1 MNWVVTLLLSTPS
14 STQVGMRMGQIYML
28 FKSWECFL
36 VYVILKT
43 SSSYQTTTLWWS
55 ISYIYT
61 NNISII
67 PISLCFAQHG
77 CKADIVVKFWQPL
90 CGDRKH
96 HPLIV
101 DSFGPYGEG
110 GGGLIAGW
118 GQLIWRKCP
127 PPTPP
132 AHRPCQ
138 CVPNLFYNPTT
149 LAASF
154 LALSQKSRWQMS
166 KTKSL
171 WLLRGWDITLI
182 LLALSFKVLIHC
194 NHKRSENC
202 LKWSNFLSDPS
213 PIIGNAC
220 H

>member
-1 MNWVVTLLLSTPS
+1 MFFGVCNIKDIILSSDNIPMMID
-14 STQVGMRMGQIYML
+14 QLYA
-28 FKSWECFL
+28 
-36 VYVILKT
+36 
-43 SSSYQTTTLWWS
+43 
-55 ISYIYT
+55 

-67 PISLCFAQHG
+67 SISLCFAQHG

-149 LAASF
+149 LTASF
-154 LALSQKSRWQMS
+154 LALSQKEDGKCLRPKVCGSS
-166 KTKSL
+166 GGGNFDSL
-171 WLLRGWDITLI
+171 GFVFHGL
-182 LLALSFKVLIHC
+182 
-194 NHKRSENC
+194 
-202 LKWSNFLSDPS
+202 DPLQ
-213 PIIGNAC
+213 P
-220 H
+220 

>member
-1 MNWVVTLLLSTPS
+1 MFFGVCNIKDIILSSDNNPMMID
-14 STQVGMRMGQIYML
+14 QLYA
-28 FKSWECFL
+28 
-36 VYVILKT
+36 
-43 SSSYQTTTLWWS
+43 
-55 ISYIYT
+55 

-67 PISLCFAQHG
+67 SISPRFAQHC

-110 GGGLIAGW
+110 GGGLIASW

-149 LAASF
+149 LTASF
-154 LALSQKSRWQMS
+154 LALSQKEDG
-166 KTKSL
+166 K
-171 WLLRGWDITLI
+171 
-182 LLALSFKVLIHC
+182 
-194 NHKRSENC
+194 C
-202 LKWSNFLSDPS
+202 LKPKVCGSSGGG
-213 PIIGNAC
+213 I
-220 H
+220 

>member
-1 MNWVVTLLLSTPS
+1 MKTLS
-14 STQVGMRMGQIYML
+14 Q
-28 FKSWECFL
+28 KS
-36 VYVILKT
+36 
-43 SSSYQTTTLWWS
+43 
-55 ISYIYT
+55 
-61 NNISII
+61 
-67 PISLCFAQHG
+67 PSLCFAQHG

-154 LALSQKSRWQMS
+154 LALSQKEDG
-166 KTKSL
+166 KC
-171 WLLRGWDITLI
+171 LRPKFCGSSGGGI
-182 LLALSFKVLIHC
+182 
-194 NHKRSENC
+194 
-202 LKWSNFLSDPS
+202 
-213 PIIGNAC
+213 
-220 H
+220 

>member
-1 MNWVVTLLLSTPS
+1 MMIDQL
-14 STQVGMRMGQIYML
+14 YA
-28 FKSWECFL
+28 
-36 VYVILKT
+36 
-43 SSSYQTTTLWWS
+43 
-55 ISYIYT
+55 

-67 PISLCFAQHG
+67 SISLCFAQHG

-149 LAASF
+149 LTASF
-154 LALSQKSRWQMS
+154 LALSQKEDGKCLRP
-166 KTKSL
+166 KVCGSL
-171 WLLRGWDITLI
+171 
-182 LLALSFKVLIHC
+182 LIHC

-202 LKWSNFLSDPS
+202 LKWSNFGRL
-213 PIIGNAC
+213 ILNFGYANVIAMRNMRQKHVVYNYNAC
-220 H
+220 PAQRSPQYSTVQYSTVHHSTLGH